1 MPPSTPM
8 PIAGCSARH
17 IRGPSTLIARAPERA
32 VQFRL
37 HKILDEPPHP
47 ISDHRLDRVKPGRPQ
62 NLRRRA
68 RQVSAIL
75 RHGVISIGVSPPS
88 LARFTSRRLHH
99 SEFQPLSRR
108 NRPQFKGVTDSG
120 SAEAS
125 YYTWV
130 DQFNT
135 F

>member
-1 MPPSTPM
+1 M

-47 ISDHRLDRVKPGRPQ
+47 IPDHRLDRIKPGRPEKF
-62 NLRRRA
+62 RRRV

-88 LARFTSRRLHH
+88 LARFTSRRLYH
-99 SEFQPLSRR
+99 SEIQPLSRWDLQLQQAR
-108 NRPQFKGVTDSG
+108 VVAKAMTLTPPSPSLVRG
-120 SAEAS
+120 STTRAR
-125 YYTWV
+125 
-130 DQFNT
+130 
-135 F
+135 